1 LKKYLTRNNYKRV
14 LVSNTKINI
23 STNQG

>member
-1 LKKYLTRNNYKRV
+1 MDQNETTKRF